1 MKFNYKNS
9 VTQKNLKY
17 VQINKFQI
25 IFKKNSTMIFFLFIK
40 TIDTL
45 NYN

>member
-9 VTQKNLKY
+9 VNQKNLKY